1 LLVLTTTV
9 TGLLGSPRLAHAG
22 QRIAVLE
29 FRGDGSLDESALL
42 FLADEV
48 REAALGVMD
57 PAEWELIT
65 RENML
70 VLLEHNADSLE
81 QCEGECEVE
90 TGRLLGAHVVV
101 SGEQVKLG
109 SYQRVRLKVL
119 DTSAG
124 RLLTSTKVEAVDVDA
139 LVKELER
146 AGRRLFAD
154 LAGASSSKDALVSGD
169 RDVGDGPGAWTMD
182 AKESHI
188 VQFASKPTGA
198 SVSVDGSYVCDAPCS
213 RELSQGWHEIRY
225 DLQKYEP
232 VEVEID
238 VADSTK
244 VNETLTPLFG
254 WLTIETTPSRLS
266 VTLDGES
273 MGRSPLRE
281 LVVSPGAH
289 TVLIDEPGYRSTGK
303 EVVVERANEKRVIVE
318 AVPALGGLDVKAR
331 DDAGN
336 DLVEDVEIDGVGVG
350 RTPWRGE
357 VQVGEHE
364 VRVGEWSSRVTVAEA
379 DVETIVAVVQL
390 AVSGSEQRSGRQ
402 PPDPPKEVTAEL
414 SAENARRVQ
423 DLREIIAVDPLAAQA
438 PELSD
443 QIIDL
448 LWEIERFE
456 EASREIDQF
465 YESYGPGS
473 RWARV
478 NSNEPAVTASA
489 LDLAEKNYRKV
500 AVGSFQ
506 QAVKRKNRDLLLLA
520 ETNYEKYLDY
530 FPDSSKA
537 YEMRFWYAEVLYKF
551 KKYNLAA
558 DQYER
563 VVQLDPKGKYLK
575 DAASNTIFSI
585 EKYIGKKQKE
595 WDKEAKALR
604 DEMEQEEDPTRRYA
618 LIELNEWERRLVDAC
633 DTYAWVLPDEENASK
648 VLYKGAF
655 LLDTRNHFQEANQR
669 YLECIRREPR
679 SETAQYAMHRMLTT
693 YEAIGDWENLA
704 AAARELLD
712 NADVVKSE
720 EFAAELSAIYE
731 SALERAR

>member
-1 LLVLTTTV
+1 MRNHK
-9 TGLLGSPRLAHAG
+9 GRIPEIPGSCG
-22 QRIAVLE
+22 CNCQ
-29 FRGDGSLDESALL
+29 
-42 FLADEV
+42 
-48 REAALGVMD
+48 
-57 PAEWELIT
+57 T
-65 RENML
+65 R
-70 VLLEHNADSLE
+70 
-81 QCEGECEVE
+81 
-90 TGRLLGAHVVV
+90 
-101 SGEQVKLG
+101 
-109 SYQRVRLKVL
+109 
-119 DTSAG
+119 
-124 RLLTSTKVEAVDVDA
+124 
-139 LVKELER
+139 
-146 AGRRLFAD
+146 
-154 LAGASSSKDALVSGD
+154 
-169 RDVGDGPGAWTMD
+169 
-182 AKESHI
+182 
-188 VQFASKPTGA
+188 
-198 SVSVDGSYVCDAPCS
+198 
-213 RELSQGWHEIRY
+213 
-225 DLQKYEP
+225 
-232 VEVEID
+232 
-238 VADSTK
+238 
-244 VNETLTPLFG
+244 
-254 WLTIETTPSRLS
+254 
-266 VTLDGES
+266 
-273 MGRSPLRE
+273 
-281 LVVSPGAH
+281 
-289 TVLIDEPGYRSTGK
+289 
-303 EVVVERANEKRVIVE
+303 
-318 AVPALGGLDVKAR
+318 
-331 DDAGN
+331 
-336 DLVEDVEIDGVGVG
+336 
-350 RTPWRGE
+350 
-357 VQVGEHE
+357 
-364 VRVGEWSSRVTVAEA
+364 
-379 DVETIVAVVQL
+379 VQL